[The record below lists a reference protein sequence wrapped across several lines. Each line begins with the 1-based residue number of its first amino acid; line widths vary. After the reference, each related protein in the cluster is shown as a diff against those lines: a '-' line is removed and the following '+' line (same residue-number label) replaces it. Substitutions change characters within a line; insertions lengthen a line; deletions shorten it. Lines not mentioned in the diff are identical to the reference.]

1 MASQLGEMIIFM
13 DGIFVILAVVCVVV
27 CVIST
32 YMFCV
37 GSNLLLVGYRRGD
50 FSFTLCEHWYE
61 IVATY
66 LFVLYVAVHVVC
78 DGDVGVCL
86 CGLMI
91 GEWVEE
97 TVCVG

>member
-66 LFVLYVAVHVVC
+66 LLPR
-78 DGDVGVCL
+78 L